1 MNFRKCKES
10 LAILVIVGALG
21 GCSTIVNGSSQQIS
35 VQTPNA
41 DGAACELKSPDGQY
55 FVTTPGSVTVSKSKH
70 NLAVK
75 RTKDGFSDGITTI
88 SSTFEGMTF
97 GNILFGGVIGVGVDA
112 ASGAMNQYP
121 NSVQVQMQKLKPSD
135 STPTNAPQD
144 DGGTMA
150 PVS

>member
-1 MNFRKCKES
+1 MNFSKCKES
-10 LAILVIVGALG
+10 LVVLVVVGALG

-41 DGAACELKSPDGQY
+41 NGASCELKSPDGQY
-55 FVTTPGSVTVSKSKH
+55 FLTTPGTVTVAKSKH

-75 RTKDGFSDGITTI
+75 CTKDGFSDGITTI
-88 SSTFEGMTF
+88 TSTFEGMTL
-97 GNILFGGVIGVGVDA
+97 GNVLIGGVIGVGIDA

-121 NSVQVQMQKLKPSD
+121 NSIQVQMQKLKPSN
-135 STPTNAPQD
+135 SVPTNAQQD
-144 DGGTMA
+144 DNGTMT